1 MGGEAGGVHVEVL
14 ARGLGLGGMGVGM
27 GVGGGAVEGGFDGG
41 EGLEVRGRGREGSL
55 EGRGFVGF
63 EVGVGA

>member
-1 MGGEAGGVHVEVL
+1 
-14 ARGLGLGGMGVGM
+14 MGV

-41 EGLEVRGRGREGSL
+41 EGLEVGGWGREGSL

>member
-14 ARGLGLGGMGVGM
+14 ARGLGLGGMGVGV
-27 GVGGGAVEGGFDGG
+27 GVGGGAVEGGFDRG
-41 EGLEVRGRGREGSL
+41 EGLKVWGWGREGSL